1 MGADWQ
7 YFDIKVPKE
16 LSEEDKLA
24 LSEDVIEYIRK
35 RTEANK
41 DNKGKKFPKYSKGYV
56 KSLDFK
62 IARKSEGNVNLTQ
75 TGDML
80 ADIETLK
87 IKEGEIRIGF
97 ERGSESNAKADGHIT
112 GWQGRSETK
121 RPFLGFD
128 SESEKKALAD
138 IIKKHVK
145 SDLSDKAELKALAWL
160 GSRFAFKR
168 GKKK

>member
-16 LSEEDKLA
+16 LSDEDKLA

-41 DNKGKKFPKYSKGYV
+41 DNTGKRFKYNEYSKSYA

-62 IARKSEGNVNLTQ
+62 IAGKSAGDVNLTQ

-87 IKEGEIRIGF
+87 IKDGEIRIGF

-112 GWQGRSETK
+112 GWQGRSKVK
-121 RPFLGFD
+121 RPFLGFEG
-128 SESEKKALAD
+128 SKEKKELD
-138 IIKKHVK
+138 NIIKKHVK
-145 SDLSDKAELKALAWL
+145 SDLSGKDELKALAWL
-160 GSRFAFKR
+160 GSKYA
-168 GKKK
+168 KKVKK